1 MVSLCF
7 ILICWACHKSAAPR
21 VLFSG
26 LGPTEKAQQN
36 AIILAYHNFKIC
48 QDSYMNSFW
57 GVFRIPYFFSYTIC
71 HSVLRLLSVW
81 EPWQAGNILWMA
93 GNWLVDGWGLFVQQ
107 AARLCCWQFLGF
119 WCLGERKRWFPFF
132 LKLGNG
138 SSDLQCLLGSLG
150 RTSGLHSRKMPI

>member
-57 GVFRIPYFFSYTIC
+57 GVFRIPYFFRT
-71 HSVLRLLSVW
+71 
-81 EPWQAGNILWMA
+81 PFAILC
-93 GNWLVDGWGLFVQQ
+93 WG
-107 AARLCCWQFLGF
+107 CCR
-119 WCLGERKRWFPFF
+119 C
-132 LKLGNG
+132 
-138 SSDLQCLLGSLG
+138 GSLG
-150 RTSGLHSRKMPI
+150 RLATSFEWLATDWSMDGDCLSSRQHDYAVDGPLVSGALARESGGSRFSWNSETDQSISTVC